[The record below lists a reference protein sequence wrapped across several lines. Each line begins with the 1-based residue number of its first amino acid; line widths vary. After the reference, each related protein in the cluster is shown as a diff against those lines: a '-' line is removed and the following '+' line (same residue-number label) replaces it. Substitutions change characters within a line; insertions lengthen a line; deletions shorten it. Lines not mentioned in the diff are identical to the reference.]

1 MTSLEIDAV
10 VPVLLF
16 GRLLLFL
23 TPLPDILKDDHQLAS
38 PLTSFSR
45 LKEGIHLYHNG
56 VDPYSGGGF
65 RHSPI
70 LLSAFST
77 VLPLSSRLSALL
89 WTSLDGLAALAMAQI
104 WRARY
109 GQKEIQASKARE
121 RMIMILYLF
130 NPYLLLP
137 NLARSTASI
146 DNVLVALTLKF
157 ASERKASPALL
168 LLAVLTHLSLPSI
181 CLAPPVLMLLVQRS
195 THPHAVALKTPTVAV
210 EEEPPTKK
218 APGHAPQSVVQLT
231 LEYLVYLM
239 ILAGVSTVVAGG
251 WHWTGRT
258 WGALLSLPDLTP
270 NPGLWWYFFT
280 EMFDHF
286 RPFFLVAFSMHLLIY
301 VAPICIKFH
310 HDPLYA
316 AFVLQG
322 VIASFKP
329 YPTLADPGLFIS
341 MFALFPEIF
350 PYLRHPIVTILL
362 HMHAALLLP
371 LFHSLW
377 LSQGTGNANFYYA
390 TTLVFGLAM
399 AATVIDAVWAG
410 LRVKFGPKQE
420 GWEIIQT

>member
-77 VLPLSSRLSALL
+77 VLPLSSGLSALL

-258 WGALLSLPDLTP
+258 WGAL
-270 NPGLWWYFFT
+270 
-280 EMFDHF
+280 
-286 RPFFLVAFSMHLLIY
+286 
-301 VAPICIKFH
+301 

>member
-77 VLPLSSRLSALL
+77 VLPLSSGLSALL

-258 WGALLSLPDLTP
+258 WGAL
-270 NPGLWWYFFT
+270 
-280 EMFDHF
+280 
-286 RPFFLVAFSMHLLIY
+286 
-301 VAPICIKFH
+301 

-399 AATVIDAVWAG
+399 AATVTDAVWAG